1 AAGEKVYTGIGGCTT
16 CHGLGERG
24 PNLLTD
30 EKGQGTI
37 GARCG
42 KREPG
47 KTCKQY
53 LYESLDNP
61 TAYVVSGYQPIMP
74 VMTKQLSPA
83 QVWSVIAFLESQG
96 GTVDVTASDIPS
108 TATTSATST
117 TATGGAGAAGG
128 AAFAGGSIDPKAII
142 QAAGCLACHKLEGQG
157 QVIAPDLTHVGV
169 RRDAESIR
177 NKNLDPAPSVTKGYE
192 KLAGI
197 MPKSL
202 GITMTAT
209 QLRALVLA
217 GVTALVGIVAYG
229 QVTTSVAAPPNLRS
243 IHPAPPAEI
252 TFRGKTITLTGLE
265 NPLRQHPES
274 LPAYLTEGKHVYYR
288 NCLPC

>member
-1 AAGEKVYTGIGGCTT
+1 MWATNAKIVGIVLGTLALYTLIANKIPQVQSEVPQALTLGANVTPEQLVAAGEKVYTGIGGCTT
-16 CHGLGERG
+16 CHGLGERA

-96 GTVDVTASDIPS
+96 GTVDVSASDIP
-108 TATTSATST
+108 AASA
-117 TATGGAGAAGG
+117 APAAPAAPAGG
-128 AAFAGGSIDPKAII
+128 GGGLAGGSTDPKAII
-142 QAAGCLACHKLEGQG
+142 QAAGCLACHKLDGQG
-157 QVIAPDLTHVGV
+157 QVIAPDLTRVGS

-177 NKNLDPAPSVTKGYE
+177 RKILDPASSVTKGYE
-192 KLAGI
+192 RLAGI
-197 MPKSL
+197 MPKMF
-202 GITMTAT
+202 GTMMNAA
-209 QLRALVLA
+209 QLEALVQYLA
-217 GVTALVGIVAYG
+217 A
-229 QVTTSVAAPPNLRS
+229 
-243 IHPAPPAEI
+243 H
-252 TFRGKTITLTGLE
+252 K
-265 NPLRQHPES
+265 
-274 LPAYLTEGKHVYYR
+274 
-288 NCLPC
+288 